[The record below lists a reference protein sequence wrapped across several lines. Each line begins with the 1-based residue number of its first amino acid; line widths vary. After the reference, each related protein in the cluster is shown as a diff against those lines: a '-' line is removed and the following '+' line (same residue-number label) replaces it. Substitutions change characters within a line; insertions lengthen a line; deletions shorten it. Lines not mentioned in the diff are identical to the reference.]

1 MCKSG
6 NPATGWQDISQRT
19 IAVMSSTTYLS
30 LWLLLGLPALLAL
43 WTLARDLYDERRTF
57 GTVSS
62 LAPRS
67 RLDEVQTR
75 AQMLQQITR

>member
-1 MCKSG
+1 M
-6 NPATGWQDISQRT
+6 
-19 IAVMSSTTYLS
+19 TTLMPFLT

-43 WTLARDLYDERRTF
+43 WTLAHDLHDERRAF
-57 GTVSS
+57 GSAGS
-62 LAPRS
+62 RAPRS

>member
-1 MCKSG
+1 MTSLT
-6 NPATGWQDISQRT
+6 P
-19 IAVMSSTTYLS
+19 YLT

-43 WTLARDLYDERRTF
+43 WTLTRDLHDERRT
-57 GTVSS
+57 GGPAGS

-75 AQMLQQITR
+75 AQMLRQITR